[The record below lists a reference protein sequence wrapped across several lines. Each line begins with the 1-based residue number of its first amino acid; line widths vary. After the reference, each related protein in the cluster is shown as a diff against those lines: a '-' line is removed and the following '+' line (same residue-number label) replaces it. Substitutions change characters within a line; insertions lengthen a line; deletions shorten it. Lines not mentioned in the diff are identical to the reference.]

1 MYPSSINHQSYMISE
16 TYLFYTRL
24 SYSLIN
30 IFNLNMM
37 KISDSIYI
45 ILLYLTDI
53 DKMFLYNSYNIYIN
67 KNMICYIDIK

>member
-1 MYPSSINHQSYMISE
+1 MISE
-16 TYLFYTRL
+16 MYLFYTRL

-30 IFNLNMM
+30 IFNLNTM

-45 ILLYLTDI
+45 ILLYLMDI
-53 DKMFLYNSYNIYIN
+53 DKMFLYSSYNIHIN